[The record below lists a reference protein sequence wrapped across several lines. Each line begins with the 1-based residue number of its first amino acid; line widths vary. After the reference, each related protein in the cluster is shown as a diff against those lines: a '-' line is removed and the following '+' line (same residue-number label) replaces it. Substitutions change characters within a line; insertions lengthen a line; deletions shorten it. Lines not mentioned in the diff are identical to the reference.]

1 MREKNNECIARHPDC
16 VTEIRRGN
24 NLLVV
29 SGFYKQNTTV
39 TAVDKMMKV
48 LEAELTAG
56 LLDIYGK

>member
-1 MREKNNECIARHPDC
+1 MREKHNECVARRPDC

-24 NLLVV
+24 NLLVD

-48 LEAELTAG
+48 LEVEFSAG
-56 LLDIYGK
+56 LLDI